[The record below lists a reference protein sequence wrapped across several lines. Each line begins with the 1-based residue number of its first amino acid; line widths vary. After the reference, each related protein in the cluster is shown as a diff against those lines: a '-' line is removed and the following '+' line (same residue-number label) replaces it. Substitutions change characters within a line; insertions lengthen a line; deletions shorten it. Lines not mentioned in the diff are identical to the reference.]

1 MSGQKWPVKMDCDI
15 FDGFNEISTRYGPIR
30 IILAN
35 GNQRKLI
42 QSECTCESISEFMA
56 GHPSGLV
63 QICQKVSRCVRKSI
77 CNASILNNV
86 FWLDR
91 SSWDY
96 TVGQLPTVVRVTPDE
111 HICTNQLAFW
121 RLPKRGRSWLLSYRP
136 MELTITFI
144 EVDCSEFILIR
155 KRPSRFDRSVWP
167 STLDWV

>member
-1 MSGQKWPVKMDCDI
+1 MYGQKYRSSKMNGQNEWSKWTMEMISDKWI
-15 FDGFNEISTRYGPIR
+15 LTGYKYGFNQISTRYGPNR

-35 GNQRKLI
+35 ENQRKLI

-96 TVGQLPTVVRVTPDE
+96 TVGHLPTVVRVTPDE

-121 RLPKRGRSWLLSYRP
+121 RLPKRGRSWATP
-136 MELTITFI
+136 DGGTDDHFH
-144 EVDCSEFILIR
+144 
-155 KRPSRFDRSVWP
+155 RSG
-167 STLDWV
+167 L

>member
-1 MSGQKWPVKMDCDI
+1 MFPCLRECVVKNRSPKMGGQNEWSKMSDKNDQWQMHLDRLYS
-15 FDGFNEISTRYGPIR
+15 FNEITTRYGPNR

-35 GNQRKLI
+35 ENQRKLI
-42 QSECTCESISEFMA
+42 QSECTCESITEFMA

-96 TVGQLPTVVRVTPDE
+96 TVGHLPTVVRVTLDG
-111 HICTNQLAFW
+111 HTSVKISL
-121 RLPKRGRSWLLSYRP
+121 
-136 MELTITFI
+136 
-144 EVDCSEFILIR
+144 
-155 KRPSRFDRSVWP
+155 RFDDSQNKDGLELPDGGTDDQRSG
-167 STLDWV
+167 L

>member
-1 MSGQKWPVKMDCDI
+1 MYGQKYRSSKMNGQNEWSKWTMKMTSDKWI
-15 FDGFNEISTRYGPIR
+15 LTGYKYGFNQISTRYGPNR

-35 GNQRKLI
+35 ENQRKLI

-96 TVGQLPTVVRVTPDE
+96 TVGHLPTVVRVTPDE
-111 HICTNQLAFW
+111 HICTNQFAFW
-121 RLPKRGRSWLLSYRP
+121 RLPKRGRSWATPDGGTDDHFHRS
-136 MELTITFI
+136 EL
-144 EVDCSEFILIR
+144 
-155 KRPSRFDRSVWP
+155 
-167 STLDWV
+167 

>member
-1 MSGQKWPVKMDCDI
+1 MWSKIGRQKWAVKTNGQKWAIKMTSDKRIWTDY
-15 FDGFNEISTRYGPIR
+15 GFNEISTRYGPNR

-35 GNQRKLI
+35 ENQRKLI
-42 QSECTCESISEFMA
+42 QSECTCESITEFMA

-96 TVGQLPTVVRVTPDE
+96 TVGHLPTVVRVTPDE
-111 HICTNQLAFW
+111 PICTNQLAFW
-121 RLPKRGRSWLLSYRP
+121 RLPKRGRSWATGRWNWRSLSSKWTVVS
-136 MELTITFI
+136 LF
-144 EVDCSEFILIR
+144 S
-155 KRPSRFDRSVWP
+155 
-167 STLDWV
+167 

>member
-1 MSGQKWPVKMDCDI
+1 MCGQQRSSKMDGQNEWSKMGDKMTSDKRI
-15 FDGFNEISTRYGPIR
+15 LTGDGVNEISTRYGPNR

-35 GNQRKLI
+35 ENQRKLI
-42 QSECTCESISEFMA
+42 QSECTCESITEFMA

-96 TVGQLPTVVRVTPDE
+96 TVGHLPTVVRVTPDG
-111 HICTNQLAFW
+111 HTSVKISLRFDDSQNKDGL
-121 RLPKRGRSWLLSYRP
+121 
-136 MELTITFI
+136 ELTDGGT
-144 EVDCSEFILIR
+144 D
-155 KRPSRFDRSVWP
+155 DQRSG
-167 STLDWV
+167 L